1 MSYWWYGG
9 SERCKLTFDEFGLG
23 FLLSQVC
30 SGGVGSVA
38 VVMYTYAAQSML
50 GGDEAWLQC

>member
-1 MSYWWYGG
+1 VGP
-9 SERCKLTFDEFGLG
+9 RDVNLPLTSLVLG
-23 FLLSQVC
+23 FFFQVC